1 MNRRHFFGLCS
12 AAGLTACGES
22 EPAAEPLSEAAPA
35 PSRMKLSMSVRVA
48 ESFSNKKESSMTIDE
63 LINVAKSNGYQALCM
78 RASTAGTHSPK
89 EKIAEYAEKIHAA
102 GLAVSMVTGDFAIPM
117 NNDEGPQCLR
127 NITPYLD
134 LAEAFG
140 SDLMRVCMKKEEDI
154 EWAQRACDEAKE
166 RNMRLAHQAHDA
178 SIFETV
184 DGSVEVLKKID
195 RENFGIIYEPA
206 NWMIAD
212 EPYGPDAIR
221 KVESWIFNVYVQNHR
236 LNPDAE
242 TAVNTWKLG
251 PVNVDHIGL
260 WEPGGVNFESAFSA
274 LNEIEYEGYVT
285 VHQAFEGVMT
295 VDEAV
300 QKSAAYLAK
309 LIA

>member
-1 MNRRHFFGLCS
+1 MNRRHFLGLCA
-12 AAGLTACGES
+12 AAGVGACNSQPE
-22 EPAAEPLSEAAPA
+22 AEPEPSAP
-35 PSRMKLSMSVRVA
+35 RMKLAMSVRVA

-63 LINVAKSNGYQALCM
+63 LIDTAKGNGYQALCM
-78 RASTAGTHSPK
+78 RASTAGTHSPQ
-89 EKIAEYAEKIHAA
+89 EIVAEYAANIRAA

-140 SDLMRVCMKKEEDI
+140 SDLIRVCMKKEEDI
-154 EWAQRACDEAKE
+154 AWAQRSCDEAQE
-166 RNMRLAHQAHDA
+166 RGIRLAHQAHNS

-184 DGSVEVLKKID
+184 DGSVDVLEKID
-195 RENFGIIYEPA
+195 RENFGLIYEPA

-212 EPYGPDAIR
+212 EPYGREAIEKAR
-221 KVESWIFNVYVQNHR
+221 PWIFNVYVQNHR
-236 LNPDAE
+236 LNPAGE
-242 TAVNTWKLG
+242 TAVETWKRG
-251 PVNVDHIGL
+251 PVQIDHIGL
-260 WEPGGVNFESAFSA
+260 WEEGGVEFESVFAA
-274 LNEIEYEGYVT
+274 LRAGGYAGYVT

-300 QKSAAYLAK
+300 RKSAAYLSQ
-309 LIA
+309 LIAG